1 MLLSGAQNEC
11 AKPKCVTQSN
21 LSNADTEGTEQ
32 SVRTGEVTMMT
43 SLLRPHWQ
51 VRVFI
56 HWMDNETVWIT
67 PFVSNCQLLHLYRT
81 ALTTEI
87 RIELAIATEFSITV
101 FAIINVSFEN

>member
-43 SLLRPHWQ
+43 SLLRPHRQ

-56 HWMDNETVWIT
+56 H
-67 PFVSNCQLLHLYRT
+67 
-81 ALTTEI
+81 
-87 RIELAIATEFSITV
+87 
-101 FAIINVSFEN
+101 